1 MTLEEVYYVSQIVAV
16 VGIFASLIFVGVQLR
31 QNSEQLRRQTQETR
45 YGTMNQVLTD
55 FQQIV
60 NALSHDP
67 LAAQDY
73 FTGHEKG
80 FAAIAPERRAAHFMI
95 RLNLMRLYERAFIQ
109 RTAGRLGDDAWES
122 IHRSFAPVMT
132 GAAARELLTAR
143 RDTLSPSFA
152 AFLEKELAA
161 TAPISYAR
169 LFLGPSEPSVQ
180 SPSAEPQRPHP

>member
-1 MTLEEVYYVSQIVAV
+1 MTLEEFYFISQIVAV
-16 VGIFASLIFVGVQLR
+16 VGIFGSLIFVGMQLR

-80 FAAIAPERRAAHFMI
+80 FAAITPERRAAHFML
-95 RLNLMRLYERAFIQ
+95 RLNVMRLYERAFIQ
-109 RTAGRLGDDAWES
+109 RTAARLGDDAWES

-132 GAAARELLTAR
+132 GTAARELLTAR
-143 RDTLSPSFA
+143 RETLSPSFA

-161 TAPISYAR
+161 TAPVSYAQ
-169 LFLGPSEPSVQ
+169 LFPASAPPAQ
-180 SPSAEPQRPHP
+180 PPSAEPQRPHS